1 MNAENLQ
8 MVARRVVWFKKPE
21 QALQETKLFLAHVMT
36 YGTLSD
42 ISTTLQYF
50 SEADFEAVIDDP
62 PAGIFDL
69 RSWTYWNVR
78 FRREPVPALP
88 KRNLAP

>member
-1 MNAENLQ
+1 
-8 MVARRVVWFKKPE
+8 
-21 QALQETKLFLAHVMT
+21 MT

-50 SEADFEAVIDDP
+50 SEADFEAVLDDP
-62 PAGIFDL
+62 LAGIFDL

>member
-1 MNAENLQ
+1 MSAENLQ

>member
-8 MVARRVVWFKKPE
+8 MVAKRVVWFKKPE

-50 SEADFEAVIDDP
+50 SEADFEAVLDDP

>member
-21 QALQETKLFLAHVMT
+21 KALQETKLFLAHVMT

-42 ISTTLQYF
+42 RSTTLQYF
-50 SEADFEAVIDDP
+50 SEADFEAVLDDP

-78 FRREPVPALP
+78 FPVPALP

>member
-8 MVARRVVWFKKPE
+8 AVARRVVWFKKPE